1 MDFVL
6 QVINMEWVN
15 FQTSHLPLKE
25 YDNALDFESLNR
37 GEQPPPPSYMLQNV
51 NVFASDMTRTMLSV
65 FFD

>member
-37 GEQPPPPSYMLQNV
+37 GEQPPPPLLIC
-51 NVFASDMTRTMLSV
+51 FRTLMFLLPI
-65 FFD
+65 